1 MNNYAVFWHTYA
13 EQFALFDLYRTDWE
27 AVDRQFRPRVTAAT
41 TPEELFGILREMI
54 LPFHNA
60 HTNINAASIRRWYL
74 GYRPASDIGRTLN
87 GTSTLS
93 FDEILGLFSEEARR
107 TREVIESKYSNGPL
121 RPYVN
126 DQIHF
131 GMLDG
136 AIGYIRI
143 LAFSEYTKDGNFEKE
158 ASALEAALDDIFK
171 DAKGMRG
178 LIIDV
183 RVNTGGADPLCL
195 AIASRLS
202 DARYLAYS
210 KVTRSNPSGPLR
222 FTEAQQIWVEPAAR
236 PGYGGNV
243 ALLIG
248 PEALSGGETFPMA
261 LMGRMPSVTFV
272 GEHTQG
278 VFSDVWG
285 RRLPNGWT
293 FGLPTELYLTVNG
306 KSFDGGGVPPDFGS
320 RSFPGAILESGRDGA
335 LERAI
340 QVLGGPRARR
350 QD

>member
-1 MNNYAVFWHTYA
+1 M
-13 EQFALFDLYRTDWE
+13 
-27 AVDRQFRPRVTAAT
+27 
-41 TPEELFGILREMI
+41 
-54 LPFHNA
+54 
-60 HTNINAASIRRWYL
+60 
-74 GYRPASDIGRTLN
+74 
-87 GTSTLS
+87 STLS
-93 FDEILGLFSEEARR
+93 FDAVLGFSEQARR
-107 TREVIESKYSNGPL
+107 TREVIESKYSSGPL

-126 DQIHF
+126 DRIHF

-136 AIGYIRI
+136 AIGYMRI
-143 LAFSEYTKDGNFEKE
+143 LAFSEYTKDGSFEKE

-171 DAKGMRG
+171 GAEGMRG

-202 DARYLAYS
+202 GARYLAYS

-236 PGYGGNV
+236 PGYRGNV

-272 GEHTQG
+272 GENTQG

-293 FGLPTELYLTVNG
+293 FGLPTELYLTVKG
-306 KSFDGGGVPPDFGS
+306 ESFDGAGVPPAIRVPVFP
-320 RSFPGAILESGRDGA
+320 RSDLESRRDGA

-340 QVLGGPRARR
+340 EVLGRPGGPR